1 MAKTCL
7 FHLFSWVCLYETL
20 CNTGLITLIFS
31 CLAKCHDDEICFGC
45 KKESSISLY
54 ENGLQ
59 CKLDDVELEIFARMR
74 LVETYYKSNQP
85 NVTKQLDLVEPLLDS
100 MADSAEKKSKSA
112 DLYYYRGNV
121 YKNNLFLQCAIY
133 SLITHYFAFFR
144 FTILT

>member
-7 FHLFSWVCLYETL
+7 SHLFSWVCLYETL

-45 KKESSISLY
+45 KKESSTSLY

-85 NVTKQLDLVEPLLDS
+85 NITKQLDLVEPLLDS

-121 YKNNLFLQCAIY
+121 YKNNLFFQCAIY
-133 SLITHYFAFFR
+133 SLITH
-144 FTILT
+144 